1 MAVTNH
7 FPDLPPYQ
15 PPQQG
20 FVSILP
26 PSFVPYAELMRL
38 HRSTGYF
45 AFELPHIIG
54 TLWAAAAL
62 GSTAPTLTQ
71 LLQVNLVFMVGS
83 LWLRGAACTWN
94 DTLDAPFDRLVVR
107 SRHRPIARGAVA
119 PAKAHIFTLV
129 QSAIC
134 LALLNR
140 LPRTCQVPAAL
151 LVATQCLY
159 PLAKRFTNYP
169 QVLLGF
175 SVGLGQLVGAAAMG
189 LDVMAPM
196 SVGVRSVVGSMY
208 LANVINTMIFD
219 AVYAHQDLKDDLKA
233 GVKSVAVAWQGQAKT
248 VLGFLAMIEVGLLEL
263 AGVRAGFGWSYTIV
277 TVMGTALV
285 LGTMLRRVDLENPS
299 SCSWWFTHLIW
310 YTGASLIVGLG
321 LQYANRV

>member
-15 PPQQG
+15 PPQTG
-20 FVSILP
+20 FVSKLP
-26 PSFVPYAELMRL
+26 ISWVPYAELMRL
-38 HRSTGYF
+38 HRPTGF
-45 AFELPHIIG
+45 WAFFLPHIEG
-54 TLWAAAAL
+54 TLWAAASL
-62 GSTAPTLTQ
+62 GATAPPLTQ
-71 LLQVNLVFMVGS
+71 LLRVNLIFTIACV
-83 LWLRGAACTWN
+83 WLRGAACTWN

-107 SRHRPIARGAVA
+107 SRHRPIARGAVS
-119 PAKAHIFTLV
+119 PAKAHLFTLV

-134 LALLNR
+134 LVLLNR
-140 LPRTCQVPAAL
+140 LPPTCQTPAAL

-159 PLAKRFTNYP
+159 PFAKRFTNYP

-175 SVGLGQLVGAAAMG
+175 SVGLGHLVGAAAMG

-196 SVGVRSVVGSMY
+196 SVGVRSVAGCMY

-263 AGVRAGFGWSYTIV
+263 AGVRAGWGFSYTIV
-277 TVMGTALV
+277 AVMGTALV
-285 LGTMLRRVDLENPS
+285 LGTMLRRVNLETPS
-299 SCSWWFTHLIW
+299 SCSWWFTHLI
-310 YTGASLIVGLG
+310 YYNGASLIAGLG
-321 LQYANRV
+321 LQYANRF